1 MFHKNEHKEGQTNK
15 KRSRHE
21 TGHVRSYI
29 VQREDRRQMN
39 EVHQC
44 EKGAEQRR
52 MQKNRGGNGRG
63 KMEKER

>member
-1 MFHKNEHKEGQTNK
+1 MRQGMYVLTLYKGRTEW
-15 KRSRHE
+15 
-21 TGHVRSYI
+21 
-29 VQREDRRQMN
+29 QMN

-63 KMEKER
+63 KMQKER